1 MSILLF
7 SGLAIAAGYV
17 ASKVFGGDSSR
28 SRPPA
33 PPIHTTTPPTYT
45 AAPPTHTAAQSRTRS
60 SNARPKTTSKSGG
73 GRSRKSTATP
83 AAPAAPGGGWMAQ
96 CDMGGGSGGSA
107 VFGDADGPVTVYD
120 AEGVPLQL
128 GIEQECGNGG
138 EGTVYTCPDHPKF
151 VIKIY
156 KPRILENQAKR
167 AAIERRLRDMLAIEP
182 LRGNP
187 DIAWPMMPVFDGNK
201 RIAGFVMRA
210 VKGTSMRALQG
221 HEQINRLFPRW
232 DRKDMALVAR
242 DFLAK
247 MQLLADN
254 GVLVNDFNPANFMV
268 GKDHKVRLID
278 CDSFQIP
285 SCDGGAP
292 HVATSY
298 FASHVAPELLKNPEG
313 LNRPRGPEQ
322 ARFGAA
328 IIVFQLLMCGLHPYS
343 HRNGGTPEGNLKAG
357 KCPLGQGSGCQLP
370 AGWYNLVS
378 YLPFTMM
385 EAFIKMFRDGH
396 KDPAARPT
404 LAQLRDQVDK
414 FLFVMKKDPARCS
427 LAPTTPKQKT
437 ASSNWPV
444 KKPAA

>member
-1 MSILLF
+1 MSLLLIG
-7 SGLAIAAGYV
+7 GLAIAAGYV
-17 ASKVFGGDSSR
+17 ASKVFGGDSSS

-33 PPIHTTTPPTYT
+33 PPTYT
-45 AAPPTHTAAQSRTRS
+45 PAPPTHTATPSRTRS
-60 SNARPKTTSKSGG
+60 SNTRPKTTSKSGG
-73 GRSRKSTATP
+73 GRTWTSTATP
-83 AAPAAPGGGWMAQ
+83 AAPGGWMAQ
-96 CDMGGGSGGSA
+96 CDMGGATGGSA
-107 VFGDADGPVTVYD
+107 VFGDTDGPVTVYD

-138 EGTVYTCPDHPKF
+138 EGTVYTCKAHPKF

-156 KPRILENQAKR
+156 KQRILENQAKR
-167 AAIERRLRDMLAIEP
+167 DAIERRLRDMLAIEP
-182 LRGNP
+182 LRSNS
-187 DIAWPMMPVFDGNK
+187 DIAWPVMPVFDGNK
-201 RIAGFVMRA
+201 RVAGFVMRA
-210 VKGTSMRALQG
+210 VNGTSMRALQG
-221 HEQINRLFPRW
+221 HEQINRLFPGW

-242 DFLAK
+242 DFLDK

-254 GVLVNDFNPANFMV
+254 GVMVNDFNPANFIV

-285 SCDGGAP
+285 ATDGGKP

-298 FASHVAPELLKNPEG
+298 FASHVAPELLKNPQL
-313 LNRPRGPEQ
+313 LNRPRKPEQ

-343 HRNGGTPEGNLKAG
+343 HRNGGTPEENLREG

-385 EAFIKMFRDGH
+385 DAFIKMFRDGH
-396 KDPAARPT
+396 GDPAARPT

-414 FLFVMKKDPARCS
+414 FLFVMKKDPNRRS

-437 ASSNWPV
+437 DSSNWSG
-444 KKPAA
+444 KNSAA